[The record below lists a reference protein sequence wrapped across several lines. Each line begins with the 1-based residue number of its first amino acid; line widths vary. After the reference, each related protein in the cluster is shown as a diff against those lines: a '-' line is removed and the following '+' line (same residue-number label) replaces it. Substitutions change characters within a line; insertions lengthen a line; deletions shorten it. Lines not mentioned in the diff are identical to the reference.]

1 MTNNLSK
8 DSTNYE
14 KYIDYIVQQKELGVG
29 SRKIGQHLGLGK
41 STVNDLYNKY
51 LKENNVVDD
60 NYFPKILVI
69 DIETSPVLANVWRL
83 FKENVGLN
91 QIQKDW
97 HLLSYSA
104 KWFNA
109 PEDEVMY
116 SDQRNEPDI
125 EDDTRLL
132 KELWNLLDEADI
144 VISQN
149 GIRFDTA
156 KIKSRMIIK
165 GFKPFSSF
173 KQIDTLV
180 IAKKTFGFT
189 SNKLEYMTD
198 KLCVKYK
205 KLKHGKF
212 AGFELWKECLAGN
225 EEAWNEMELYNKH
238 DVLSLE
244 ELYIKLAPW
253 FDKHPNFN
261 LYSDSSKFKCNCGC
275 SELVPNGFA
284 YTQVS
289 KFQRYQCKDCGAEY
303 RGRKNLFSKEKRDSL
318 LTNVVN

>member
-109 PEDEVMY
+109 P
-116 SDQRNEPDI
+116 
-125 EDDTRLL
+125 
-132 KELWNLLDEADI
+132 
-144 VISQN
+144 
-149 GIRFDTA
+149 
-156 KIKSRMIIK
+156 
-165 GFKPFSSF
+165 
-173 KQIDTLV
+173 
-180 IAKKTFGFT
+180 
-189 SNKLEYMTD
+189 
-198 KLCVKYK
+198 
-205 KLKHGKF
+205 
-212 AGFELWKECLAGN
+212 
-225 EEAWNEMELYNKH
+225 
-238 DVLSLE
+238 
-244 ELYIKLAPW
+244 
-253 FDKHPNFN
+253 
-261 LYSDSSKFKCNCGC
+261 
-275 SELVPNGFA
+275 
-284 YTQVS
+284 
-289 KFQRYQCKDCGAEY
+289 
-303 RGRKNLFSKEKRDSL
+303 
-318 LTNVVN
+318 